1 MNIKIVS
8 DSSSDII
15 ALDGVAFDS
24 APLKIITAEKEY
36 VDTPEL
42 DVFEMVTFLKGYKGR
57 SSTSCPN
64 AADWLRAFGDADAV
78 FCVTITGTLSGSYN
92 AAILAKQE
100 YEKDG
105 RRVFVLNSLTAGPEI
120 GLIIM
125 KLCELIK
132 SGMDFDDIC
141 DAITEYKNSTGLLF
155 ILESLQN
162 FANNGRVSPAVA
174 KMAGLFGIRIVG
186 KASVKGDLEPLNKC
200 RGETKSISAVI
211 GHLRDAGLSSGK
223 VRIGHCFN
231 RNAADSL
238 ADEIAKTFPNA
249 SVELYPLRGLCS
261 FYAEIGGILIGF
273 ERF

>member
-1 MNIKIVS
+1 MNIKIVA
-8 DSSSDII
+8 DSASDII
-15 ALDGVAFDS
+15 SLEDVLYAS

-36 VDTPEL
+36 IDTPEL
-42 DVFEMVTFLKGYKGR
+42 DVFDMVTTLKQYKGR

-64 AADWLRAFGDADAV
+64 STDWLNAFGDADAV

-92 AAILAKQE
+92 SAMLAKQE
-100 YEKDG
+100 YESNG
-105 RRVFVLNSLTAGPEI
+105 RRVFVIDSLSAGPEI
-120 GLIIM
+120 GLIVL
-125 KLCELIK
+125 KLCELVR
-132 SGMDFDDIC
+132 SGMDFDSVC
-141 DAITEYKNSTGLLF
+141 DAITEYKNRTGLLF

-186 KASVKGDLEPLNKC
+186 KASDKGDLEPLNKC
-200 RGETKSISAVI
+200 RGEAKSITTVI

-231 RNAADSL
+231 ANAAANL
-238 ADEIAKTFPNA
+238 ETEIKKEFPDC
-249 SVELYPLRGLCS
+249 SIEIYELRGLCS

-273 ERF
+273 EKY